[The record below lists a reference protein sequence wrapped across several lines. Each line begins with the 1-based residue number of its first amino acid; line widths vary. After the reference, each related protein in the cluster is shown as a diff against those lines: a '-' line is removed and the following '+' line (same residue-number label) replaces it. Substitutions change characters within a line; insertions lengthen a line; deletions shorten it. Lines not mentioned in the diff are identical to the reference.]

1 MEQQKYDFPT
11 ELLDLPSK
19 GLVYPKD
26 HPLSSGTI
34 EIKYMTAKEEDILSN
49 QNLIKKGVVLDKL
62 FESIIVD
69 KSINPNDIT
78 IGDKNAIIVATRL
91 LGYGHEYKMSFY
103 SSKLTKS
110 VETIIDLSEI
120 KTKDVDFSLFKNAN
134 EFEFTTPLG
143 KNKIKFKLLT
153 HGDEN
158 AIEKDITA
166 LERLGKDV
174 SADITTRLRYMI
186 ISVDGKSEVSHINR
200 FVNGMLAKDSRTFR
214 NYIKSISPD
223 MDMTFTYTH
232 DDGETEALPITL
244 GVNFF
249 WPTE

>member
-19 GLVYPKD
+19 GLIYPKD

-186 ISVDGKSEVSHINR
+186 ISVDGNSEVSHINR

>member
-1 MEQQKYDFPT
+1 
-11 ELLDLPSK
+11 LDLPSK

-69 KSINPNDIT
+69 KGVNPNDIV
-78 IGDKNAIIVATRL
+78 IGDKNAIILATRL
-91 LGYGHEYKMSFY
+91 LGYGHEYKMTFY
-103 SSKLTKS
+103 SSKLGKA
-110 VETIIDLSEI
+110 VETTVDLSEI
-120 KTKDVDFSLFKNAN
+120 KTKEVDFSLFKNAN
-134 EFEFTTPLG
+134 EFTFETPLG

-153 HGDEN
+153 HGDEG
-158 AIEKDITA
+158 AIEKDINA

-186 ISVDGKSEVSHINR
+186 ISVDGKEEISHINR
-200 FVNGMLAKDSRTFR
+200 YINGMLARDSKAFR
-214 NYIKSISPD
+214 NYVKSISPD
-223 MDMTFTYTH
+223 MDMTTIHTY
-232 DDGETEALPITL
+232 DDGETEALSVTL

-249 WPTE
+249 WPAD

>member
-11 ELLDLPSK
+11 EVLELPSK

-26 HPLSSGTI
+26 HPLASGTI

-69 KSINPNDIT
+69 KRISPNDII
-78 IGDKNAIIVATRL
+78 IGDKNAIILATRL
-91 LGYGHEYKMSFY
+91 LGYGPEYKMSFY
-103 SSKLTKS
+103 SSKLAS
-110 VETIIDLSEI
+110 TIDTVVDLSTV
-120 KTKDVDFSLFKNAN
+120 KTKEVDFGLFNYKN
-134 EFEFTTPLG
+134 EFEFETPSQ

-153 HGDEN
+153 HGDEL
-158 AIEKDITA
+158 AIEKDIAA

-186 ISVDGKSEVSHINR
+186 LSVDGNSDLSTINR
-200 FVNGMLAKDSRTFR
+200 YINGMLARDSRAFR
-214 NYIKSISPD
+214 NYVKSISPD
-223 MDMTFTYTH
+223 MDMNFTYTY
-232 DDGETEALPITL
+232 DDGEEDILPITM

-249 WPTE
+249 WPSE

>member
-186 ISVDGKSEVSHINR
+186 ISVDGNSEVSHINR

>member
-11 ELLDLPSK
+11 EILDLPSK
-19 GLVYPKD
+19 GLIYPKD

-69 KSINPNDIT
+69 KGVNPNDIV
-78 IGDKNAIIVATRL
+78 IGDKNAIILATRL
-91 LGYGHEYKMSFY
+91 LGYGHEYKMTFY
-103 SSKLTKS
+103 SSKLGKA
-110 VETIIDLSEI
+110 VETTVDLSEI
-120 KTKDVDFSLFKNAN
+120 KTKEVDFSLFKNAN
-134 EFEFTTPLG
+134 EFTFETPLG

-158 AIEKDITA
+158 AIEKDINA

-186 ISVDGKSEVSHINR
+186 ISVDGKEEISHINKYI
-200 FVNGMLAKDSRTFR
+200 NGMLARDSKAFR
-214 NYIKSISPD
+214 NYVKSMSPD
-223 MDMTFTYTH
+223 MDMTTTHTY
-232 DDGETEALPITL
+232 DDGETEALSVTL

-249 WPTE
+249 WPAD

>member
-1 MEQQKYDFPT
+1 MEHQKYDFPT

-244 GVNFF
+244 GVGFF

>member
-11 ELLDLPSK
+11 EILDLPSK
-19 GLVYPKD
+19 GLIYPKD
-26 HPLSSGTI
+26 HPLSKGTI

-69 KSINPNDIT
+69 KDVNPNDIV
-78 IGDKNAIIVATRL
+78 IGDKNAIILATRL
-91 LGYGHEYKMSFY
+91 LGYGHEYKMTFY
-103 SSKLTKS
+103 SSKLGKAA
-110 VETIIDLSEI
+110 ETIVDLSEI
-120 KTKDVDFSLFKNAN
+120 KTKEVDFSLFKNAN
-134 EFEFTTPLG
+134 EFTFETPLG

-153 HGDEN
+153 HGDES
-158 AIEKDITA
+158 AIEKDIAA

-186 ISVDGKSEVSHINR
+186 ISVDGKEEISHINR
-200 FVNGMLAKDSRTFR
+200 YINGMLARDSKAFR
-214 NYIKSISPD
+214 NYVKSISPD
-223 MDMTFTYTH
+223 MDMTFTHTY
-232 DDGETEALPITL
+232 DDGETEALPVTL

>member
-1 MEQQKYDFPT
+1 
-11 ELLDLPSK
+11 L
-19 GLVYPKD
+19 G
-26 HPLSSGTI
+26 
-34 EIKYMTAKEEDILSN
+34 
-49 QNLIKKGVVLDKL
+49 
-62 FESIIVD
+62 
-69 KSINPNDIT
+69 KSI
-78 IGDKNAIIVATRL
+78 
-91 LGYGHEYKMSFY
+91 
-103 SSKLTKS
+103 
-110 VETIIDLSEI
+110 ETTVDLSEI
-120 KTKDVDFSLFKNAN
+120 KTKEVDFSIFKNAN

>member
-78 IGDKNAIIVATRL
+78 IGDKNAIILATRL

-103 SSKLTKS
+103 SSKLLKS
-110 VETIIDLSEI
+110 IETTIDLSEI
-120 KTKDVDFSLFKNAN
+120 KTKEVDFSIFKNEN

-143 KNKIKFKLLT
+143 KNKVKFKLLT

-158 AIEKDITA
+158 AIDKDIAA

-186 ISVDGKSEVSHINR
+186 ISVDGKSEISHITR
-200 FVNGMLAKDSRTFR
+200 YINGMLAKDSRAFR
-214 NYIKSISPD
+214 NYVKSMSPD
-223 MDMTFTYTH
+223 MDMTFTYTY
-232 DDGETEALPITL
+232 DDGETEALPVTL
-244 GVNFF
+244 GVGFF
-249 WPTE
+249 WPSE

>member
-11 ELLDLPSK
+11 EILDLPSK

-69 KSINPNDIT
+69 KGVNPNDIV
-78 IGDKNAIIVATRL
+78 IGDKNAIILATRL
-91 LGYGHEYKMSFY
+91 LGYGHEYKMTFY
-103 SSKLTKS
+103 SSKLGKA
-110 VETIIDLSEI
+110 VETTVDLSEI
-120 KTKDVDFSLFKNAN
+120 KTKEVDFSLFKNAN
-134 EFEFTTPLG
+134 EFTFETPLG

-158 AIEKDITA
+158 AIEKDINA

-186 ISVDGKSEVSHINR
+186 ISVDGKEEISHINKYI
-200 FVNGMLAKDSRTFR
+200 NGMLARDSKAFR
-214 NYIKSISPD
+214 NYVKSMSPD
-223 MDMTFTYTH
+223 MDMTTTHTY
-232 DDGETEALPITL
+232 DDGETEALSVTL

-249 WPTE
+249 WPAD